1 MTRGARVSDFRR
13 EISNRIAQTR
23 GELSRAEQI
32 GDDYLVE
39 VRLGELESLARIA
52 AEHDVTVDGVEEAL
66 ASHGLPTPAGRLPS
80 LAWPAP
86 ER

>member
-1 MTRGARVSDFRR
+1 MNDFRR

-39 VRLGELESLARIA
+39 VHLDALQSLARIA
-52 AEHDVTVDGVEEAL
+52 ADHDVAVDGVEEAL
-66 ASHGLPTPAGRLPS
+66 ASHGLPAPLGS
-80 LAWPAP
+80 LATPMLP
-86 ER
+86 HHGVQKP

>member
-1 MTRGARVSDFRR
+1 VNDFSR

-23 GELSRAEQI
+23 GELSHAEES

-52 AEHDVTVDGVEEAL
+52 ADHDVAVDGVEEAL
-66 ASHGLPTPAGRLPS
+66 ASYGLRTAVGRLPR
-80 LAWPAP
+80 LARPAP
-86 ER
+86 ET

>member
-1 MTRGARVSDFRR
+1 MTRGVRVSDFRR

-23 GELSRAEQI
+23 GELSHAEQI

-52 AEHDVTVDGVEEAL
+52 ADHGVAVDGVTEAL
-66 ASHGLPTPAGRLPS
+66 ASHGLPGPPL
-80 LAWPAP
+80 
-86 ER
+86 

>member
-1 MTRGARVSDFRR
+1 MTRGACVSDFRH

-23 GELSRAEQI
+23 GDLSHAEQI

-52 AEHDVTVDGVEEAL
+52 ADHGVAVDGVDEAL
-66 ASHGLPTPAGRLPS
+66 ASHGLP
-80 LAWPAP
+80 AP
-86 ER
+86 PR